1 MEDQKS
7 LDSGRKKAAR
17 RPAGHGTVDITGK
30 EKRFFPLFPNP
41 NPWERSRRPTIEW
54 SRAQGKGTHRHRHR
68 LPPLQPLM
76 DKEPT
81 MEDLPSTLGQP
92 STSAS
97 SVDARYSA
105 DRTEDSQ
112 LFLSVPAL
120 NQAASY
126 LAQTASYLTQCLPV
140 SGYTAISEE
149 GQELA
154 TLPPASTVG
163 GSSFQASSEQSADS
177 SPGEIDNTGSSSQ
190 EITEQMAPLRVFQN
204 GASLFQGLV
213 ERARKTVRGSAD
225 DIGWLQQDQSLPPT
239 EDGTARFLEILD
251 SVSNHGPLY
260 FVKTKSYFSK
270 MGLACHI
277 AKIHS
282 ESSVSKNAREI
293 KEYIEEIYWGSKKR
307 VLLLGHSKGGVDAAA
322 ALSLYWPQLKDKV
335 AGLALAQSPY
345 GGSPVAS
352 DILREGQLG
361 DYVRL
366 RKLMEI
372 LVSKVLKGDLQ
383 ALEDLTYERRK
394 EFLRQNPLPPE
405 VPIVS
410 FHTEAS
416 ITPSVLTALSH
427 VAHLELPAA
436 ADGNPTRIPVVMPL
450 SAAMAACSQL
460 LVARYGEKSDGLVT
474 RKDAEVPGS

>member
-1 MEDQKS
+1 
-7 LDSGRKKAAR
+7 
-17 RPAGHGTVDITGK
+17 
-30 EKRFFPLFPNP
+30 
-41 NPWERSRRPTIEW
+41 
-54 SRAQGKGTHRHRHR
+54 
-68 LPPLQPLM
+68 
-76 DKEPT
+76 
-81 MEDLPSTLGQP
+81 
-92 STSAS
+92 
-97 SVDARYSA
+97 
-105 DRTEDSQ
+105 
-112 LFLSVPAL
+112 
-120 NQAASY
+120 
-126 LAQTASYLTQCLPV
+126 
-140 SGYTAISEE
+140 
-149 GQELA
+149 
-154 TLPPASTVG
+154 
-163 GSSFQASSEQSADS
+163 
-177 SPGEIDNTGSSSQ
+177 
-190 EITEQMAPLRVFQN
+190 MAPLRVFQN

-213 ERARKTVRGSAD
+213 ESARKTVRGSAD
-225 DIGWLQQDQSLPPT
+225 DIGWLKRDQSLPPT
-239 EDGTARFLEILD
+239 EDGTTRFLEILD
-251 SVSNHGPLY
+251 SVRSAKITSWMSTSTICKIVLHKRSNMGHLSFLSHVIVSFLVRKNEHKLPDSVVYLLVPGLFSNHGPLY

-335 AGLALAQSPY
+335 EGLALAQSPY

-383 ALEDLTYERRK
+383 ALEDLTYEKRK
-394 EFLRQNPLPPE
+394 AFLRQNPLPPE

-427 VAHLELPAA
+427 VAHMELPVA
-436 ADGNPTRIPVVMPL
+436 ADGNPARIPVVMPL

-460 LVARYGEKSDGLVT
+460 LVARYGEKSDGAFDSILKASYQFDLVVST
-474 RKDAEVPGS
+474 LFI